1 MKQLITTLL
10 LVIFFTSPLLAQTTS
25 AVTKPALHSQK
36 QSHSVLVR
44 KRHKRH
50 NHRHNKKHH
59 RKVAR
64 HHRAAAAPKAQPAPA
79 TPLELNSH

>member
-1 MKQLITTLL
+1 MKQLITILL
-10 LVIFFTSPLLAQTTS
+10 LVIFFASPLLAQTAS

-36 QSHSVLVR
+36 QSHTVLVR

-50 NHRHNKKHH
+50 HKHNKKHH

-64 HHRAAAAPKAQPAPA
+64 HNRAAAASKAPPAPA
-79 TPLELNSH
+79 TQLELNAH